1 MTLFALQALKFAP
14 ILYAIT
20 ASWAFSNQQVFRNS
34 VVLNDTKNLYPYS
47 GHHVSQFLTQLT
59 PASVWPLVIPFTL
72 INLILSKIGCNALSK
87 CHPKSK
93 LVKCLL
99 PMPVEETVASNQRVN
114 LHDHLIKDNDA
125 TESGGSTGSEK
136 KKKRRMDYDDLD
148 DFVPAIDPDQTEYF
162 SRLKYSDHYTW

>member
-1 MTLFALQALKFAP
+1 MFGPMIPVLFPIAALSLTCLYVTEKLAMAYSYKKPPMYDNQVTLFTLKALRFAP

-59 PASVWPLVIPFTL
+59 PASVWLLVIPFTV
-72 INLILSKIGCNALSK
+72 INLILSKIGCNALSC

-93 LVKCLL
+93 LVKCIH
-99 PMPVEETVASNQRVN
+99 PVE
-114 LHDHLIKDNDA
+114 K
-125 TESGGSTGSEK
+125 TES
-136 KKKRRMDYDDLD
+136 
-148 DFVPAIDPDQTEYF
+148 DPSVSQF
-162 SRLKYSDHYTW
+162 KVSKHFKSIVAGK